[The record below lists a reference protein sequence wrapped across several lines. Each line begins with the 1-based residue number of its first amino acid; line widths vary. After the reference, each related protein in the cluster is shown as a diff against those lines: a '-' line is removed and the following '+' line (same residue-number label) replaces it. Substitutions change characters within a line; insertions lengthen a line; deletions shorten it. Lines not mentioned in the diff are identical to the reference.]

1 MFTYSI
7 FLENFAFHAQKGRQN
22 RQIFFIVSRGL
33 WNVFQQYFFW
43 LFGKADGAQIYPCS
57 AARSARF
64 VLFRRRARRKR
75 SQALRTSIALNLR
88 IGSNSEKRKEFALHG
103 RTMCRAAACRSPTRL
118 SYLRRAPRKWQER
131 RAFSAPFS
139 LGVCAIFAHIGIIL
153 RLFCSLAAT
162 IRQAGSGGSE
172 RICKPSCCAGKRRS
186 GIR

>member
-33 WNVFQQYFFW
+33 WNAFQRYFFW
-43 LFGKADGAQIYPCS
+43 LFGKTAGAQIHPCS

-88 IGSNSEKRKEFALHG
+88 IGSNSKKRKEFALHG
-103 RTMCRAAACRSPTRL
+103 RIMCRATAAA
-118 SYLRRAPRKWQER
+118 RRPGCLICGER
-131 RAFSAPFS
+131 RANGKNGERFPPRFSSA
-139 LGVCAIFAHIGIIL
+139 CARFLHI
-153 RLFCSLAAT
+153 
-162 IRQAGSGGSE
+162 
-172 RICKPSCCAGKRRS
+172 
-186 GIR
+186 